1 VQTPLYVTFRKRVTD
16 AIERLVKTQVV
27 PWSFFTSGTPLR
39 IKTFDGREI
48 RFQGVKF
55 DGSPRRIFWA
65 RYIEPFLEDLSVSE
79 IAAAVSMARERQV
92 DAPLLLQE
100 LRVLLAAGFRT
111 VYRRMVD
118 VDRRLRGGGFPETV
132 EARSVKGELQAMT
145 DFLDEWIQSEIA
157 MCQSASSETRSKPEV
172 GVWLWHPLGD
182 RSRRTSAIFQTAS
195 ETFAPIGAI
204 SRKSRIT
211 GGSPVCPLSLI
222 RAMHSIHRYF
232 RGQLGQL
239 RSFFPVRLKLR
250 RR

>member
-1 VQTPLYVTFRKRVTD
+1 PIETARRPAIVRLCVQTPLYVTFRKRVTD

-172 GVWLWHPLGD
+172 GGVVVA
-182 RSRRTSAIFQTAS
+182 SAW
-195 ETFAPIGAI
+195 
-204 SRKSRIT
+204 
-211 GGSPVCPLSLI
+211 
-222 RAMHSIHRYF
+222 
-232 RGQLGQL
+232 
-239 RSFFPVRLKLR
+239 RSFDKAFRDIPDSFGDLRADWSHQPQIPNHWRLAGL
-250 RR
+250 